1 MPRSMSGSATPPPD
15 SPTPRTSL
23 PDPCSLRA
31 HNSLG
36 LDARAER
43 VIPVEHA
50 DQLPTISQSLGS
62 APRAI
67 LGEGTNVVLHA
78 PLKVTMLISRTRGRA
93 IGSGGLLRAAAGENW
108 HELVMWSLEQGW
120 AGLENLALIP
130 GTAGAA
136 PVQNIG
142 AYGAEVCEFLEEVI
156 AWDFQ
161 TSAMV
166 SLRRDECLFGYRDSI
181 FRRPEHQG
189 PWNAPRYFIV
199 EIRMRL
205 RPAGVAP
212 LRTHYGELRSELDQ
226 LERAPTARDVA
237 DAVIRIRQR
246 KLPDPREIGN
256 VGSFFKNPVISSLQ
270 ARGLRLMHPDL
281 PTHPVASDGSDTCK
295 VPAAWL
301 IERCGFKGARRGDV
315 GVHAGHALVIVN
327 HGGGTGREILDLAH
341 EIQRA
346 VVARFGIFLEPE
358 PVFMPGPDEAAA

>member
-1 MPRSMSGSATPPPD
+1 MSGSATPPPE
-15 SPTPRTSL
+15 SPTLRISL
-23 PDPCSLRA
+23 PDPCSLRDQ
-31 HNSLG
+31 NSLG
-36 LDARAER
+36 LDARADR
-43 VIPVEHA
+43 VIPVQHA
-50 DQLPTISQSLGS
+50 DQLPAISQALGS
-62 APRAI
+62 GPRAI

-78 PLKVTMLISRTRGRA
+78 PLRVTMLISRMRGRSIDA
-93 IGSGGLLRAAAGENW
+93 HGLLRAAAGENW
-108 HELVMWSLEQGW
+108 HELVMWSLDQGW

-142 AYGAEVCEFLEEVI
+142 AYGAEVCESLEEVV
-156 AWDFQ
+156 AWDFL

-166 SLRRDECLFGYRDSI
+166 SLRREECLFGYRDSI
-181 FRRPEHQG
+181 FRRPDHQG

-205 RPAGVAP
+205 RPASDAL
-212 LRTHYGELRSELDQ
+212 LRTQYGELRSELDQ

-246 KLPDPREIGN
+246 KLPDPRKIGN

-281 PTHPVASDGSDTCK
+281 PTHPVAGGGDSCK

-315 GVHAGHALVIVN
+315 GVHADHALVLVN

-358 PVFMPGPDEAAA
+358 PVFMPGPDEAPA